1 MYNNK
6 QYRTAQKTVGEGV
19 ENIKEYLGNVF
30 QNTSSLFG
38 GVNEK
43 VKSFRPEIK
52 EIANKHN
59 LDEKKVLAYASTSQ
73 WAKLWPFVQE
83 VIKLGYDAI
92 LELGP
97 QFGGDMLVLKLF
109 QWATQQAAKE
119 GIKLTLFP
127 AAAAN
132 PSLLG
137 GLAGMAGAQV
147 LMNVAENAKGDL
159 AIYKDYM
166 SDYIKDL
173 DAILKLLPKNE
184 DVKVLCKIMKD
195 VAYQGLD
202 KIEKAKMQ
210 KTSKRR
216 NYRIAIRG
224 EANWGSYGHQF
235 LEGAGFGAG
244 STGGSWQGALAGGL
258 GFGLAD
264 AARDIAHHM
273 NDDDYKATAYAAEL
287 NEKVR
292 SMVNQ
297 VKKYDK
303 GFADTLSQYGQ
314 QFEDYFRK
322 YIFSPNALENFRDK
336 FLFPKKE
343 PIETPY
349 NLLSEMKFEKEQQ
362 QKRY

>member
-132 PSLLG
+132 PSL
-137 GLAGMAGAQV
+137 
-147 LMNVAENAKGDL
+147 
-159 AIYKDYM
+159 
-166 SDYIKDL
+166 
-173 DAILKLLPKNE
+173 
-184 DVKVLCKIMKD
+184 
-195 VAYQGLD
+195 
-202 KIEKAKMQ
+202 
-210 KTSKRR
+210 
-216 NYRIAIRG
+216 
-224 EANWGSYGHQF
+224 
-235 LEGAGFGAG
+235 
-244 STGGSWQGALAGGL
+244 
-258 GFGLAD
+258 
-264 AARDIAHHM
+264 
-273 NDDDYKATAYAAEL
+273 
-287 NEKVR
+287 
-292 SMVNQ
+292 
-297 VKKYDK
+297 
-303 GFADTLSQYGQ
+303 
-314 QFEDYFRK
+314 
-322 YIFSPNALENFRDK
+322 
-336 FLFPKKE
+336 
-343 PIETPY
+343 
-349 NLLSEMKFEKEQQ
+349 
-362 QKRY
+362 